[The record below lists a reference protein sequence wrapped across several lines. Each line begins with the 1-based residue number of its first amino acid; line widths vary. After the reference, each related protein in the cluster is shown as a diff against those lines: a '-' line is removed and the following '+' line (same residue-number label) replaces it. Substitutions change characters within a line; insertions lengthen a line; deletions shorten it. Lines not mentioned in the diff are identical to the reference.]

1 MKKYRIIEETE
12 YVSGE
17 KSKTRFYIQEKFLTI
32 WFNVSLKFAD
42 YRINEMSNG
51 FVISKRESVFTK
63 ESHAKEILNK
73 IKNPIKEIY
82 KGCVLERV
90 FDDNFNDCYINNNKR
105 KSISYG
111 VEAFE
116 CTMTID
122 ELKRNIDKRD
132 ITHKYR
138 IIKEN

>member
-17 KSKTRFYIQEKFLTI
+17 KSKTRFYIQEKFLTM

-51 FVISKRESVFTK
+51 FVISKREPVFTK

-90 FDDNFNDCYINNNKR
+90 FDDNFNDCYINNNR

-111 VEAFE
+111 IEAFE